1 MPFYIYFTHNVY
13 QNERGTMKAAKLSK
27 WGNSLAIRIPIKI
40 AQELDLSENST
51 LEILAK
57 DDKIIIQKRLSLAQK
72 CQLITAKNRNVDES
86 WDESVGNEW

>member
-1 MPFYIYFTHNVY
+1 
-13 QNERGTMKAAKLSK
+13 MKAAKLSK

-57 DDKIIIQKRLSLAQK
+57 DDKIIIQKRLSFEDK
-72 CQLITAKNRNVDES
+72 CKLITAKNRNVDES

>member
-1 MPFYIYFTHNVY
+1 
-13 QNERGTMKAAKLSK
+13 MKAAKLSK
-27 WGNSLAIRIPIKI
+27 WGNSLAIRIPTKI

-57 DDKIIIQKRLSLAQK
+57 DDKIIIQKRLSFEDK
-72 CQLITAKNRNVDES
+72 CKLITAKNRNVDES

>member
-1 MPFYIYFTHNVY
+1 
-13 QNERGTMKAAKLSK
+13 MKAAKLSK

>member
-13 QNERGTMKAAKLSK
+13 QNERGAMKAAKLSK

-86 WDESVGNEW
+86 WDESIGNEW

>member
-86 WDESVGNEW
+86 WDESIGNEW